1 MKASPNK
8 ATPKAMKAMDKRRRK
23 EKRKLVKELKEKKKL
38 VKELEKEKCDKKEV
52 QMVLELLEGA
62 DLFDRIINK
71 QK

>member
-1 MKASPNK
+1 VYE
-8 ATPKAMKAMDKRRRK
+8 T
-23 EKRKLVKELKEKKKL
+23 ET
-38 VKELEKEKCDKKEV
+38 EV